1 VGAREVA
8 LDVEGAREGQKRQ
21 EQKNWGRDLDHWEFG
36 RCGESKVTGAK
47 RLTVFIVANLKSL
60 QKNTTNMK

>member
-8 LDVEGAREGQKRQ
+8 LDVEGAREEQKRQ
-21 EQKNWGRDLDHWEFG
+21 EQKSWGRDLDHWEFG
-36 RCGESKVTGAK
+36 RCGGSKVTGAK